1 MKIIPKSKKTIAKF
15 SMGQQTKQK
24 VEVIGLKLK
33 KTVYLAL
40 RAVAKVLGINK
51 RYVENYINLNQ
62 IEPVLGRYTIKKK
75 QGILKK

>member
-33 KTVYLAL
+33 KL
-40 RAVAKVLGINK
+40 
-51 RYVENYINLNQ
+51 
-62 IEPVLGRYTIKKK
+62 YT
-75 QGILKK
+75 LLSEL